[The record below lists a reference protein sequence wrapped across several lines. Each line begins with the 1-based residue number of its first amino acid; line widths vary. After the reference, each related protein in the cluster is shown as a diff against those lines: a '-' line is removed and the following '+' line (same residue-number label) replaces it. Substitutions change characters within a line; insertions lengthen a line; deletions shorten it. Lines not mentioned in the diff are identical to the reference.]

1 MFFKKKGNGGE
12 GTTEAPPP
20 GAGPTSF
27 TEKAAEKREDSL
39 QKGAGTAMTQQKPPS
54 PGFSPEIPRRV
65 VDIPGAAPRRPAPPA
80 TPSAA
85 PRTEHES
92 KRLIVGR
99 DIILSGEITACDV
112 LVVEGRVE
120 ATLSNSHSID
130 IAATGHFK
138 GTAEIE
144 EADISGTYEGTL
156 TVRNRLFIRSPG
168 KVTGKIRYGQLEIE
182 RGGVVTGDIQLV
194 EGGAVVRAP
203 EDKDKPGKVSG
214 AAVA

>member
-1 MFFKKKGNGGE
+1 
-12 GTTEAPPP
+12 
-20 GAGPTSF
+20 
-27 TEKAAEKREDSL
+27 
-39 QKGAGTAMTQQKPPS
+39 MTQQKPPS

-65 VDIPGAAPRRPAPPA
+65 VDIPGAVPRRP
-80 TPSAA
+80 TPTPTSTPA
-85 PRTEHES
+85 PRSEHES

-144 EADISGTYEGTL
+144 EADINGAYEGTL
-156 TVRNRLFIRSPG
+156 TVRNRLFIRSTG
-168 KVTGKIRYGQLEIE
+168 NVTGKIRYGQLEIE
-182 RGGVVTGDIQLV
+182 RGGVVTGDVQLV
-194 EGGAVVRAP
+194 DAQTARPSE
-203 EDKDKPGKVSG
+203 EKEKTGKVSG
-214 AAVA
+214 AAVG

>member
-1 MFFKKKGNGGE
+1 MFFKKKGNAGE
-12 GTTEAPPP
+12 GTAEAPPP

-27 TEKAAEKREDSL
+27 TEKAAEKREDPL
-39 QKGAGTAMTQQKPPS
+39 QKGASTAMTQQKSPPS

-65 VDIPGAAPRRPAPPA
+65 VDIPGAAPRRPTPPPGPAAP
-80 TPSAA
+80 

-156 TVRNRLFIRSPG
+156 TVRNRLFIRSTG
-168 KVTGKIRYGQLEIE
+168 KVTGKIRYGQLEAE

-194 EGGAVVRAP
+194 DGAAARAP
-203 EDKDKPGKVSG
+203 EEKEKLGKVSG